1 MAIIDKPTDYFNTV
15 LWSGDNVDGRAITTG
30 LETNWTWAKR
40 RNATNGFIIADSVR
54 GATYKLDS
62 STTNAEV
69 NNYDGGHLE
78 SFTSTGFTMGVGSG
92 DFGHLNASGGT
103 YVAWNWKAGT
113 SFTNDASATGIGSID
128 STGSVNTT
136 SGFSICSYTG
146 TGSAGTIKHGL
157 STAPKM
163 IIWKNRS
170 ATASWQVYHH
180 TLPLSS
186 GEYQALQLNLTNV
199 SAPFGTYNFM
209 NATAPTSTVFS
220 LDGVPEMNGN
230 GNSIIAYCFAEKQGY
245 SKFGSYVGSNSGAYG
260 PFIYTGFKPAFVL
273 IKDSSAANAWTIRDD
288 KRNTYNPAT
297 NFLVPDSNA
306 AEVTLGE
313 AVDIL
318 SNGFKIK
325 ANGGKVQDSGNTY
338 IYMAFAENPF
348 VSSTGVPATAR

>member
-1 MAIIDKPTDYFNTV
+1 MAIIDKPSDYFNTK
-15 LWSGDNVDGRAITTG
+15 LTTG
-30 LETNWTWAKR
+30 TGNSQAVTGLGFQPDWIWGKR
-40 RNATNGFIIADSVR
+40 RDSTGNNSLFDSVR
-54 GATYKLDS
+54 GITK
-62 STTNAEV
+62 
-69 NNYDGGHLE
+69 GLE
-78 SFTSTGFTMGVGSG
+78 SNSTGAEFTSSDYYTAFGSDGFTIAAGSG
-92 DFGHLNASGGT
+92 GAGNGNGQTA
-103 YVAWNWKAGT
+103 VQWCWKAGT

>member
-1 MAIIDKPTDYFNTV
+1 MSYTNGLDKPSDYFTTK
-15 LWSGDNVDGRAITTG
+15 LYSGNGGTQSITG
-30 LETNWTWAKR
+30 LDFQPDWVWIKQ
-40 RNATNGFIIADSVR
+40 RNAAQSHVLIDSVR
-54 GATYKLDS
+54 GVLKRLRSDQSDAEDTKANSLTAFGTDGFTLGSAYEVNDS
-62 STTNAEV
+62 S
-69 NNYDGGHLE
+69 D
-78 SFTSTGFTMGVGSG
+78 
-92 DFGHLNASGGT
+92 T
-103 YVAWNWKAGT
+103 YVSGNWKAGT

-245 SKFGSYVGSNSGAYG
+245 SKFGSYTGNDNADGTFVYL
-260 PFIYTGFKPAFVL
+260 GFKPAFVM
-273 IKDSSAANAWTIRDD
+273 IKRTNSVNDWIMLDN
-288 KRNTYNPAT
+288 KRNGFNVVDDRLLANT
-297 NFLVPDSNA
+297 NA
-306 AEVTLGE
+306 AEATTNLLDFTSTGMKMRATYGGV
-313 AVDIL
+313 
-318 SNGFKIK
+318 NGASDNF
-325 ANGGKVQDSGNTY
+325 
-338 IYMAFAENPF
+338 IYMAFAEESF